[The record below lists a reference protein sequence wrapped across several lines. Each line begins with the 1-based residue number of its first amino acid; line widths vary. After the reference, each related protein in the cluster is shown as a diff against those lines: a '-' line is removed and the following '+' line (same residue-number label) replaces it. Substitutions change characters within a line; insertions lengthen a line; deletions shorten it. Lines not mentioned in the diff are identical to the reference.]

1 LPKYRGAAPI
11 QWAIIKGEKKTGI
24 TTMLMDEGLDTGDIL
39 LREETDISPDD
50 TAETLGKRLSEAGA
64 SLLIKT
70 IAQLK
75 DGALHPVPQT
85 GTPSYAPPLRKDD
98 GRINYRSAAEDIRN
112 MVRGMY
118 PWPCAY
124 CYLNG
129 ERIKI
134 TRVSVLEGSGLPG
147 RIEKAGDDH

>member
-1 LPKYRGAAPI
+1 MRDSIPATSCSRRRL
-11 QWAIIKGEKKTGI
+11 
-24 TTMLMDEGLDTGDIL
+24 
-39 LREETDISPDD
+39 DISPDD
-50 TAETLGKRLSEAGA
+50 TADTLGKRLSETGA

-70 IAQLK
+70 IEHLK
-75 DGALHPVPQT
+75 DGSLHPVPQT
-85 GTPSYAPPLRKDD
+85 GTPSYAPPLRKED
-98 GRINYRSAAEDIRN
+98 GRINYSSAAEDIRN

-134 TRVSVLEGSGLPG
+134 TRVSVLEGSGLRGQDREG
-147 RIEKAGDDH
+147 RR